1 MSDEQLYDYYLTI
14 PPTIDW
20 RLVDT
25 YIPETYKSFF
35 NNNEHFSFE
44 KFQIMLRE
52 NYDFKLFITERH
64 FQKII
69 EEYIKRNA
77 YITCYNKGNNYTG
90 GYCIT
95 EICWKFE
102 TKPFIHRESRFSIN

>member
-102 TKPFIHRESRFSIN
+102 TKLFIHRESRFSIN